1 MFLVVSLLAIQLRTS
16 FLRSWYQD
24 KILKGG
30 RVVNESGALS
40 TVGECFSITGGA
52 VFVASRPRRNSRS
65 SSLKSV
71 NILPLHCFV
80 CMSMMQT
87 VMRKKLNEINRSLLR
102 RWLRLVRKNRLR
114 ILLPVFK
121 S

>member
-1 MFLVVSLLAIQLRTS
+1 M
-16 FLRSWYQD
+16 
-24 KILKGG
+24 
-30 RVVNESGALS
+30 NESGALS
-40 TVGECFSITGGA
+40 AVGELSVIGDLAEYLFITGGT
-52 VFVASRPRRNSRS
+52 VTCRPYRNSRS

-102 RWLRLVRKNRLR
+102 RWLRLVRKNWLR

>member
-1 MFLVVSLLAIQLRTS
+1 M
-16 FLRSWYQD
+16 
-24 KILKGG
+24 
-30 RVVNESGALS
+30 NESGALF
-40 TVGECFSITGGA
+40 GGCEYFSITGGA
-52 VFVASRPRRNSRS
+52 VFVACRPRRNSRS

-71 NILPLHCFV
+71 NILPLDCLV

-87 VMRKKLNEINRSLLR
+87 VMKKKLNEMNRSLLR
-102 RWLRLVRKNRLR
+102 RWLRLVRKNWLR

>member
-1 MFLVVSLLAIQLRTS
+1 M
-16 FLRSWYQD
+16 
-24 KILKGG
+24 
-30 RVVNESGALS
+30 NESGALS
-40 TVGECFSITGGA
+40 AVGESSVIGDLVEYLSITGGA
-52 VFVASRPRRNSRS
+52 VTCRLCRNSRS

-71 NILPLHCFV
+71 NILPLDCLV

-87 VMRKKLNEINRSLLR
+87 VMRKRLNEINRSLLR
-102 RWLRLVRKNRLR
+102 RWLRLVRKNWLR